1 MKFKI
6 QCSCMG
12 FCLIF
17 ISYSL
22 VYRMSKTA
30 VFPEYL
36 DKCKCAIDFIQ
47 QVNKQ
52 EVNIVLHCRNNISII
67 CFRSILQ
74 LIYILLLLNFF
85 IFGANGNT
93 KAYFWGSCGSYKVL
107 ICPSTN

>member
-74 LIYILLLLNFF
+74 LIYILLLFF
-85 IFGANGNT
+85 FFFLEQMGIQKHTFGVPAG
-93 KAYFWGSCGSYKVL
+93 L
-107 ICPSTN
+107 IKS

>member
-1 MKFKI
+1 
-6 QCSCMG
+6 
-12 FCLIF
+12 
-17 ISYSL
+17 
-22 VYRMSKTA
+22 MSKTA

-74 LIYILLLLNFF
+74 LIYILLF
-85 IFGANGNT
+85 
-93 KAYFWGSCGSYKVL
+93 
-107 ICPSTN
+107 